1 MAPYLRAGG
10 TLAIAE
16 PIWLSNDPPEEIRAF
31 WNTNYPEMCHSRD
44 HCDVILRAGDG
55 LVEAFALPK
64 SDRWDHDE
72 GDLEAR
78 IKSFAGGFEG
88 ADPEIAE
95 AVVQRSRTEID
106 ILRHSYGSYGYVFYI
121 SRKPN

>member
-1 MAPYLRAGG
+1 MAPYLRAGS
-10 TLAIAE
+10 TLAITE
-16 PIWLSNDPPEEIRAF
+16 LTGLSNDPPEETRAF

-44 HCDVILRAGDG
+44 HRDVILRAGDG

-64 SDRWDHDE
+64 SDRWDHDD

-78 IKSFAGGFEG
+78 IKTFAGGFEG
-88 ADPEIAE
+88 AKHEIAE
-95 AVVQRSRTEID
+95 AVVERSRTEID
-106 ILRHSYGSYGYVFYI
+106 ILRHSYSSFGYVFYI